1 MGTAC
6 LFVGVVIFLVVVAVV
21 AAETVKVAAG
31 RRRRVAVRHIRLV
44 FAAPPDVACLLKARG
59 LPVPDRFFAPVIG
72 AVRAGLT
79 LVVAPPMTSALAT
92 ALLATTLLADLL
104 ALLPAR

>member
-1 MGTAC
+1 M
-6 LFVGVVIFLVVVAVV
+6 L
-21 AAETVKVAAG
+21 
-31 RRRRVAVRHIRLV
+31 RDIRLV

-59 LPVPDRFFAPVIG
+59 LPVPYRFFAPIPG

-79 LVVAPPMTSALAT
+79 LVVTPPVTSALAT
-92 ALLATTLLADLL
+92 ALLATTLLAALL